1 MENERMTLED
11 FLRMWHD
18 GQPELTVFTSGST
31 GKPKKMRVEKE
42 RMVNSARMTL
52 SFLGLERGQTA
63 LLCMPLDFIAGKMMV
78 VRAEVGGLRLISVPP
93 SGHPMSHPETA
104 SQPVDFA
111 AMVPLQ
117 VYNSLQVEEERRR
130 LMNVR
135 HLIIGGGAVDTL
147 LARQLH
153 SFPHAVWSTYGMTE
167 TLSHI
172 AMRRISGPEASE
184 WYSPLPG
191 VRVWTNEED
200 CLVVDA
206 PAVSHE
212 QIVTNDI
219 VEMHSDGRRF
229 KVRGRKDHVICC
241 GGVKIQAEEVE
252 RLLEPYLSQP
262 FLITKAKDEKFGEIP
277 VMMVEGEPVS
287 TLKEIFDNVLPKY
300 WIPKKVVCVRQL
312 PRTATGKPKRI

>member
-93 SGHPMSHPETA
+93 SGHPMSHPEA
-104 SQPVDFA
+104 ISQPVDFA

-135 HLIIGGGAVDTL
+135 HLIIGGGAVDTH

-191 VRVWTNEED
+191 VRVWANEED
-200 CLVVDA
+200 CLVVET
-206 PAVSHE
+206 PAVSRE
-212 QIVTNDI
+212 LIVTNDI

-312 PRTATGKPKRI
+312 PRTATGKLKRI